1 MLLLFCIHSVHTSGV
16 RDCKKSTV
24 KERPDG
30 IIDPTK
36 FNILSGQPACS
47 PLDQPPSLR
56 PNQIQYTLWPVP
68 AGSAARP
75 RPLFDP
81 TKFNILS
88 ASPCCPRWI
97 SRPLFDPT
105 EFSILGGRPAC
116 PADVPYF
123 EMFLILSFTLG
134 S

>member
-1 MLLLFCIHSVHTSGV
+1 MLYIPILFHIYRDHTSGV

-30 IIDPTK
+30 II
-36 FNILSGQPACS
+36 
-47 PLDQPPSLR
+47 
-56 PNQIQYTLWPVP
+56 
-68 AGSAARP
+68 
-75 RPLFDP
+75 DP

-123 EMFLILSFTLG
+123 EMFLILSFTLVIQ
-134 S
+134 